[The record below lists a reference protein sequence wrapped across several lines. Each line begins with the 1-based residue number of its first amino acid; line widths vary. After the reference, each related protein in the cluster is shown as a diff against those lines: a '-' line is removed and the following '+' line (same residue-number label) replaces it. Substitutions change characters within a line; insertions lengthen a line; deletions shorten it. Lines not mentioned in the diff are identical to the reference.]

1 MFHKYGCLFLYS
13 RGIQVLSSKYM
24 PAKVCK
30 FFPPVKC
37 SLTHIYGT
45 PQSKQSKAPGKWRI
59 FFWDTPS
66 KNAFLCNFFY
76 IFLLIM
82 MCKLQKKYSFH
93 FYAPSR
99 VRTAHP
105 KLGVFFKIVK
115 IQLFDCFIA
124 QLVKKLQ
131 QWSLYEVIED
141 ILPFVLNTKRPLSDI
156 WLVSYKQNSFG
167 CFLKKWKFWIFFKTP
182 KTVLLISQQPNNAQ
196 KPFCIQNERQDILYH
211 LI

>member
-1 MFHKYGCLFLYS
+1 MSLPSRMLVARDITQRLLVLLLFTFL
-13 RGIQVLSSKYM
+13 
-24 PAKVCK
+24 
-30 FFPPVKC
+30 
-37 SLTHIYGT
+37 LTH
-45 PQSKQSKAPGKWRI
+45 P
-59 FFWDTPS
+59 
-66 KNAFLCNFFY
+66 
-76 IFLLIM
+76 LLIM
-82 MCKLQKKYSFH
+82 MCKLQKRYSFH
-93 FYAPSR
+93 FYGPSR

-167 CFLKKWKFWIFFKTP
+167 CFL
-182 KTVLLISQQPNNAQ
+182 
-196 KPFCIQNERQDILYH
+196 
-211 LI
+211 